1 MYRCMDVWKRQKRQ
15 KLGNKSESLNPLIAN
30 NDKRGKDI
38 WIDSGSGPEWQ
49 SLKAYFKV
57 VV

>member
-1 MYRCMDVWKRQKRQ
+1 
-15 KLGNKSESLNPLIAN
+15 LIAN

-49 SLKAYFKV
+49 TKQQFIIYNLQCR
-57 VV
+57 